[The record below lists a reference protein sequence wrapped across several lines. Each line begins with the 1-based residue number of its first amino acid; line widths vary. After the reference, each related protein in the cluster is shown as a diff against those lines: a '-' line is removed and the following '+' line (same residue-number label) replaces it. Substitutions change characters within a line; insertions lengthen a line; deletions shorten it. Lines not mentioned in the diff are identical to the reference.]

1 MGWNQLR
8 QVKECPILDGV
19 DGKDFYFVHSYHAVL
34 DDESNLSAVT
44 DYGIDLTA
52 AVSKDNV
59 FATQFHP
66 EKSGVPGLKILKNFI
81 NLE

>member
-1 MGWNQLR
+1 M
-8 QVKECPILDGV
+8 
-19 DGKDFYFVHSYHAVL
+19 L
-34 DDESNLSAVT
+34 DDDSNLSAVV

-66 EKSGVPGLKILKNFI
+66 EKSGVPGLKILKNFV